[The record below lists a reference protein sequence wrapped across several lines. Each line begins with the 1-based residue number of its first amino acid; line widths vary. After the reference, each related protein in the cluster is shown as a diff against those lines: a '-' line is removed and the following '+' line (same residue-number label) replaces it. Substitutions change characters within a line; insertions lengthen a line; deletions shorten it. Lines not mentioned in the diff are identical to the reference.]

1 MFLPFL
7 CMGIFPSCSLSLNS
21 SVFLFLPALI
31 TVFWASPI
39 HSSKENNYFASNSHG
54 PKDEECIH
62 VSFISPSPYQSCLL
76 CSQATQR
83 GGTAALPESPPS
95 SFSRGA
101 LGWCCWE
108 GTDIS
113 LTQAVASAAFFASVQ
128 LALQRGMGPTRGR
141 CCEEGHFLLEM
152 FSTGWKGRKLAENC
166 KGSQCVREVPQMGF
180 GS

>member
-62 VSFISPSPYQSCLL
+62 VSFIFPSLYQSCLL
-76 CSQATQR
+76 CSQAMKC
-83 GGTAALPESPPS
+83 GGTTALPESPP
-95 SFSRGA
+95 A
-101 LGWCCWE
+101 
-108 GTDIS
+108 
-113 LTQAVASAAFFASVQ
+113 
-128 LALQRGMGPTRGR
+128 P
-141 CCEEGHFLLEM
+141 
-152 FSTGWKGRKLAENC
+152 LAEGLWDGAVEKALTSPLPKRWLLQLSLPQCSLHC
-166 KGSQCVREVPQMGF
+166 KEGWGQPEGDAARKGTSC
-180 GS
+180 